1 MLKTIPELIAAART
15 ELRCIEAAL
24 AVAEARQNGGV
35 LIDVREAAEAQQS
48 PAPHSVNLPRSMLE
62 MKVLEHVKQAETPL
76 YLHCATGVRA
86 TLAAEQ
92 LLRMGYEQVSVITC
106 PLNQVCAAQLRE
118 L

>member
-1 MLKTIPELIAAART
+1 MLKTIPELIAEART

-24 AVAEARQNGGV
+24 AVAEAQLNGGV
-35 LIDVREAAEAQQS
+35 LIDVREAAEVQQS

-62 MKVLEHVKQAETPL
+62 MKVLEHVQQAETPL
-76 YLHCATGVRA
+76 YLHCASGVRA

-106 PLNQVCAAQLRE
+106 SFDQVCAAQLRE
-118 L
+118 I